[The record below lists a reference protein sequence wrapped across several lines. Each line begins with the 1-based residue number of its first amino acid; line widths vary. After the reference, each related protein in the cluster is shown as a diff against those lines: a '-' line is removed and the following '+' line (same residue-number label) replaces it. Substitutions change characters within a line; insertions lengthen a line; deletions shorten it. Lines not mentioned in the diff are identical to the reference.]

1 MVSERKMNET
11 LEQLKQYFDNT
22 PEEEIRKEWD
32 DLGVSCKDIDPK
44 IDDFLT
50 ILNKGEQNDE

>member
-1 MVSERKMNET
+1 MAYLQNGAIIAA
-11 LEQLKQYFDNT
+11 NT

-50 ILNKGEQNDE
+50 ILNKGERNDE

>member
-1 MVSERKMNET
+1 MNQT

-32 DLGVSCKDIDPK
+32 DLGVSCKDVDPK
-44 IDDFLT
+44 IDDFL
-50 ILNKGEQNDE
+50 IELNKGELNDE

>member
-1 MVSERKMNET
+1 MNET

-22 PEEEIRKEWD
+22 QEGEVRKEWD
-32 DLGVSCKDIDPK
+32 DLGRSCKDVDPK

-50 ILNKGEQNDE
+50 ILNKIAQNNE

>member
-1 MVSERKMNET
+1 MNQT

-32 DLGVSCKDIDPK
+32 DLGVSCKDVDPK
-44 IDDFLT
+44 IYEFL
-50 ILNKGEQNDE
+50 IRLNKGEQKDE

>member
-1 MVSERKMNET
+1 MNQT

-32 DLGVSCKDIDPK
+32 DLDRSCKDIDPK
-44 IDDFLT
+44 IDEFLT
-50 ILNKGEQNDE
+50 ILNKRKRNDE